1 MKRAL
6 LGLLMVLVFTALVL
20 GGALG
25 FFYYSTNEDRLP
37 AAGVTFGGQA
47 LTQAA
52 GYHWELP
59 VLGGVLWRE
68 FSLSPSLASLEL
80 ETVTTPSAALELS
93 GDMTADGTTLL
104 LRTAAGV
111 TVFEGT
117 ASEWKGFTFP
127 RNGEYDLTIRAGRQT
142 SIKKP
147 AKPVGYY
154 QYQCHFWVDVQPTLA
169 LSAEQASQGDVVAVY
184 VSGALGAGG
193 TPPTAQ
199 CELGPVWFRPTKNGW
214 LGYLPVTYNAEGGDW
229 PITVTLDDVTL
240 SATLTVR
247 STEYLSTQ
255 TSSGEAATAAA
266 GEEFRRVI
274 WALYDQ
280 GSNEARW
287 TGAFQYPVQGASIFQ
302 SYGAYLYDGETSAGR
317 AANLTL
323 LAPENALVTSPAAG
337 RVAYAGNLQLTGNTV
352 VIDHGC
358 GVKSYLFGLS
368 SIAGVAT
375 GDEVTAGQG
384 LGVAGR
390 KLIWEVRIGNKSVD
404 PKKLTQGGSNG
415 LFYRPVG
422 DELR

>member
-6 LGLLMVLVFTALVL
+6 LWLLMVLVFTALVL

-117 ASEWKGFTFP
+117 ASQWRDFTFP

-142 SIKKP
+142 SNKKP

-214 LGYLPVTYNAEGGDW
+214 LGYLPVTYNAEGGQW

-247 STEYLSTQ
+247 STEYPSTQ

-266 GEEFRRVI
+266 NEEFRRVI

-287 TGAFQYPVQGASIFQ
+287 TGAFQHPVQGASIFQ

-337 RVAYAGNLQLTGNTV
+337 RVAYAGNLQLTGTTV
-352 VIDHGC
+352 GIDHG
-358 GVKSYLFGLS
+358 SHRR
-368 SIAGVAT
+368 AGPGGGRAQAHL
-375 GDEVTAGQG
+375 GGAHRQQERGPQKADPGGQ
-384 LGVAGR
+384 
-390 KLIWEVRIGNKSVD
+390 
-404 PKKLTQGGSNG
+404 Q
-415 LFYRPVG
+415 RPVLPAG
-422 DELR
+422 GGRAALNAKAQRPAGGGTQLM